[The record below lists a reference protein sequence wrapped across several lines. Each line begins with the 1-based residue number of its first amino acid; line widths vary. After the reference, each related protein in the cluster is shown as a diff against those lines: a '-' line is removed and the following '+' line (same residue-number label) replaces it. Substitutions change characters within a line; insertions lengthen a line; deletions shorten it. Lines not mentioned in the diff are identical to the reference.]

1 MLGSGQVIQRHAV
14 FREHIQ
20 QVFNLPLVLKDEP
33 DAPLGAAMAV
43 AHL

>member
-1 MLGSGQVIQRHAV
+1 MLGSGRVIQLHTV
-14 FREHIQ
+14 FCEHIQ
-20 QVFNLPLVLKDEP
+20 QVFNLPLVLKDDP